1 MIVLSSIKCRKKA
14 IFINEFQLVVITG
27 YIVKYFE
34 VKMVIYK
41 LKFLWCLY
49 VVDEGNI
56 VGIIGGG

>member
-27 YIVKYFE
+27 YMVKYFE

-41 LKFLWCLY
+41 LKILWCLY